1 MELYFT
7 KYPELAS
14 LLARFVDP
22 NHSDFNMWDRMT
34 TEEFFIYEAQQ
45 YQGGAYAEPRFD
57 SLEEFAQ
64 AASPLR
70 GLPPEDILTR
80 LNEMLADGVLE
91 MR

>member
-14 LLARFVDP
+14 LLVRFTDP
-22 NHSDFNMWDRMT
+22 NSPDFNMWDRMT
-34 TEEFFIYEAQQ
+34 PEEFFIMEAQQ
-45 YQGGAYAEPRFD
+45 YQGGAYSDPVFE
-57 SLEEFAQ
+57 SLEDFVQ

-70 GLPPEDILTR
+70 GLPPEDILAR